1 MREYAIGID
10 VGGTQI
16 RMGLFDSGMQLV
28 SEQRY
33 LTDKDATATE
43 LINFLAQQ
51 GRTLVEKAGMAP
63 KDVRGVGAAFPA
75 SVDYRRGLCLESSNI
90 ACLNDQPVRDM
101 LQQRLDLP
109 VFVDNDAN
117 CFALGEK
124 IFGEGKEFDHFVGA
138 TLGTGLGAG
147 IIQNGRLLADA
158 NCGSGEFGEIPYMN
172 GKLEDLCGSRFF
184 TEVAG
189 KSGYELS
196 LEARSG
202 NEEAKKMFDEYG
214 RHLAYLVKIV
224 VLTLD
229 PQAVI
234 FGGSIAKSFDLFKD
248 AIFANLADFPYP
260 KSIEKLTLLSSNKEN
275 SGILGAGALCLA

>member
-1 MREYAIGID
+1 MKNILGIDLGGTSIEGGRIESGNIVSYAKTETKASIGGETTIGLLKDLIAGLINEETAAIGI
-10 VGGTQI
+10 
-16 RMGLFDSGMQLV
+16 
-28 SEQRY
+28 
-33 LTDKDATATE
+33 
-43 LINFLAQQ
+43 
-51 GRTLVEKAGMAP
+51 
-63 KDVRGVGAAFPA
+63 GVP
-75 SVDYRRGLCLESSNI
+75 SVVDRKKGIVYNVQNI
-90 ACLNDQPVRDM
+90 AGWDEVPLKEI
-101 LQQRLDLP
+101 LEAEFGLP

-124 IFGEGKEFDHFVGA
+124 IFGEGKGFDHFVGA